1 MSDCRRSAVRETRV
15 VQIAWLHDRCA
26 VRMTGLNTYSYLAS
40 AAIPTVRRLVR
51 MQSLAHWTM
60 AKDLSVISSF

>member
-1 MSDCRRSAVRETRV
+1 
-15 VQIAWLHDRCA
+15 
-26 VRMTGLNTYSYLAS
+26 MTGLNTYSYLAS